1 MASPVPQLAAATE
14 CASPALCY
22 ACCMIAGALRA
33 RASFAVLILPP
44 LLLLAQSASSDDT
57 SCKDASTT
65 AAMRAC
71 ENLRYE
77 SADQKLN
84 AAYARLVTQV
94 DHLRREKLKQSQRAW
109 VAFRNANAD
118 FLASAAEGGTLG
130 PLIRV
135 TAMAEMTEARA
146 TELEKI
152 AKQ

>member
-1 MASPVPQLAAATE
+1 
-14 CASPALCY
+14 
-22 ACCMIAGALRA
+22 MIARELRA
-33 RASFAVLILPP
+33 GASFAALILP
-44 LLLLAQSASSDDT
+44 LLLFAQSASSDDT

-77 SADQKLN
+77 RADEKLN

-94 DHLRREKLKQSQRAW
+94 DQPRREKLKQAQRAW

-118 FLASAAEGGTLG
+118 FLASAAEGGTLA

-135 TAMAEMTEARA
+135 TATAEMTETRA
-146 TELEKI
+146 AELQKI